1 MKKTNGMT
9 VYEENDECALD
20 EYSAA
25 IAEEVPKL
33 IKESK
38 YDDTLIKNQI
48 ETLKQK
54 EKEDVSKLQQQQE
67 KQDSNITSNT
77 TEIEKL
83 KVENEI
89 LRSQIPTRTSKW
101 NRDKANRCK

>member
-1 MKKTNGMT
+1 MKKVNGMT
-9 VYEENDECALD
+9 VYEETDKCALD

-25 IAEEVPKL
+25 IAEEVSKL
-33 IKESK
+33 IEENN
-38 YDDTLIKNQI
+38 YDDTSIKNQI

-67 KQDSNITSNT
+67 TQDSNITTNT

-83 KVENEI
+83 KAENEM
-89 LRSQIPTRTSKW
+89 LRNQIPTRKSSS
-101 NRDKANRCK
+101 